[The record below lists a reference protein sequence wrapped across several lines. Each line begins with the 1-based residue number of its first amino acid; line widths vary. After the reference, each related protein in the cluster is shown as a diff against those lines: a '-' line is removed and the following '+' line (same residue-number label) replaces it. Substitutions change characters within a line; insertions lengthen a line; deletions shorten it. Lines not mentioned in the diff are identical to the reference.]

1 MESAF
6 VDIPRGDLNHDG
18 VLGYGMNP
26 SVSYSKIQW
35 SRYMQYESWP
45 AVDKSNA
52 ADFTRN
58 GADGID
64 VTSPGTN
71 VIGGWA
77 AQVGEAHFQMEC
89 SGKGVCDRAL
99 GVCNCYDGYTGGACQ
114 RSESTR
120 THHAAPLP
128 CRATAGGAPED
139 CPPLPSDL
147 ASRARAPSQR
157 RARTRARATAC
168 AARCP
173 KSRSTPTTSTS
184 RARRRA

>member
-1 MESAF
+1 MEGAF

-18 VLGYGMNP
+18 VLGYGSNP
-26 SVSYSKIQW
+26 VLSYSKIQW

-45 AVDKSNA
+45 SISKSNA
-52 ADFTRN
+52 ADFSRDQ
-58 GADGID
+58 ADGID
-64 VTSPGTN
+64 VSSAHSN
-71 VIGGWA
+71 VVGGWE

-114 RSESTR
+114 RSECAR
-120 THHAAPLP
+120 AALHAAAAAAPP
-128 CRATAGGAPED
+128 HAPAPPRAAADPR
-139 CPPLPSDL
+139 PPVPS
-147 ASRARAPSQR
+147 PSAQR

-168 AARCP
+168 AARCRR
-173 KSRSTPTTSTS
+173 SRSTPTTSTS

>member
-1 MESAF
+1 MRALQRDSPPPPSSLTARPLAFPAPPSAPPLLAQNFFGSDCSLRVCPMEGAF

-26 SVSYSKIQW
+26 TVSYSKIQW

-71 VIGGWA
+71 VVGGWA

-128 CRATAGGAPED
+128 CRATAGGGPED
-139 CPPLPSDL
+139 
-147 ASRARAPSQR
+147 
-157 RARTRARATAC
+157 
-168 AARCP
+168 
-173 KSRSTPTTSTS
+173 
-184 RARRRA
+184 